1 MAQRSHGD
9 LEVRRRVAEEA
20 ARLIGDQG
28 MRDFE
33 VALRKA
39 AEHLGVRDHGAMPRR
54 AEIEAALQE
63 RQRLF
68 QPATQPRA
76 LALRRAAALEAMDF
90 FARFEP
96 RLVGAVLEGY
106 ADELSAVCLHLF
118 CDDADEVLRF
128 LDERG
133 IRYEQEQRRV
143 RYPDRS
149 LAVLPALRFEADGMP
164 FDLTVFASADL
175 RRAPLE
181 RGGDRPMRRA
191 GRAAVA
197 ALPEPGEPGSG
208 G

>member
-1 MAQRSHGD
+1 MAQRSNAD
-9 LEVRRRVAEEA
+9 LEMRRRVAEEA

-33 VALRKA
+33 AALRKA

-68 QPATQPRA
+68 QPSTQPRA

-90 FARFEP
+90 FASYSP

-118 CDDADEVLRF
+118 CDDPDEVLRF

-133 IRYEQEQRRV
+133 VRCEQEQRRV
-143 RYPDRS
+143 RYSDSR
-149 LAVLPALRFEADGMP
+149 LELRPALCFEAGGVPM
-164 FDLTVFASADL
+164 DLTLFERDDL
-175 RRAPLE
+175 RQAPLE

-191 GRAAVA
+191 NRAAVA
-197 ALPEPGEPGSG
+197 ALLDAAAER
-208 G
+208 